1 MQCVQHH
8 EQAVHVNVHVR
19 RVDLI
24 CKCAS
29 ETDDETDMELVDR
42 LWRFLERET
51 RNERKGRGT
60 VSGAW
65 GAWQWSRT
73 NELALQ
79 TNIVSR
85 LRDDVWI
92 GRRTVHVEELL
103 RTANDLG

>member
-1 MQCVQHH
+1 M
-8 EQAVHVNVHVR
+8 HVG

-24 CKCAS
+24 CKYAS

-60 VSGAW
+60 VGVRGVA
-65 GAWQWSRT
+65 T
-73 NELALQ
+73 EPNELALQ

-85 LRDDVWI
+85 LRPP
-92 GRRTVHVEELL
+92 
-103 RTANDLG
+103 

>member
-1 MQCVQHH
+1 MQRVLQHD
-8 EQAVHVNVHVR
+8 QAEHVNVHVR

-60 VSGAW
+60 LR
-65 GAWQWSRT
+65 GAWQRSRT
-73 NELALQ
+73 QPMDSHSMNLLPSLFVDYRMSIQQ
-79 TNIVSR
+79 TVAKFRS
-85 LRDDVWI
+85 
-92 GRRTVHVEELL
+92 
-103 RTANDLG
+103 

>member
-1 MQCVQHH
+1 M
-8 EQAVHVNVHVR
+8 NVLVR

-51 RNERKGRGT
+51 RNERKGRG
-60 VSGAW
+60 
-65 GAWQWSRT
+65 AWQRSRT
-73 NELALQ
+73 SELAMQ

-85 LRDDVWI
+85 LRDEVWI
-92 GRRTVHVEELL
+92 GRRSVHVEELL

>member
-1 MQCVQHH
+1 M
-8 EQAVHVNVHVR
+8 HVG

-24 CKCAS
+24 CKCDG

-60 VSGAW
+60 VR
-65 GAWQWSRT
+65 GAWQRSRT

-85 LRDDVWI
+85 LRDEVWI
-92 GRRTVHVEELL
+92 GRRTVHVEESP
-103 RTANDLG
+103 RTPNDLGSNLCTC